1 LYFETDSQ
9 YEQGTIKRLFMTP
22 EQIQLV
28 QSTWAVATQS
38 GPEHLGS
45 VFFDRLGQIA
55 PETGACVNGARLAP
69 SYRMLKELR
78 GFTTQLESLSAR
90 NQAAQSANA
99 AYSISA
105 QYYFALGNALLWT
118 LEKSLQSKWTEA
130 AEEAWALFVESAVW
144 NLTKKQHLQPAA

>member
-1 LYFETDSQ
+1 
-9 YEQGTIKRLFMTP
+9 MTP

-28 QSTWAVATQS
+28 QTTWAAATQS

-45 VFFDRLGQIA
+45 VFLDRLGQIA
-55 PETGACVNGARLAP
+55 PQTGTCVTGAATAP
-69 SYRMLKELR
+69 SYRMLKGLR

-90 NQAAQSANA
+90 NHAAQAADA

-105 QYYFALGNALLWT
+105 QQYFVLGNALLWT

-144 NLTKKQHLQPAA
+144 NLTKRQHLQPVA